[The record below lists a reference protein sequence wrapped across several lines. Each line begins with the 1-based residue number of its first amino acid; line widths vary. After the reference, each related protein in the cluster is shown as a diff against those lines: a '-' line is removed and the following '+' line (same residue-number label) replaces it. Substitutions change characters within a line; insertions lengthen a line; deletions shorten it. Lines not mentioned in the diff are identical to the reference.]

1 MAPRKKNLKRR
12 ETFKVPYAVLY
23 THDTAEGKPKKE
35 ATAPSPAGEPADVAA
50 KPTLGKPVPA
60 FAKKK

>member
-23 THDTAEGKPKKE
+23 THDTAEGKPKKAAPE
-35 ATAPSPAGEPADVAA
+35 ALPEPEPASPEPAG
-50 KPTLGKPVPA
+50 KKPVPP
-60 FAKKK
+60 FAKRK